1 VFSPKKAADL
11 MKIVATT
18 MAFPP
23 YYFSQDEVLTA
34 LKTYWDKGMENA
46 AVLERL
52 HSRTGVEG
60 RYFCLPLAD
69 YYPLDTWGKTNDVWI
84 RTAEELGEQAICTL
98 LRETGLPPDRIGTII
113 FVSITGIACPS
124 IDARLMNKMKMPAH
138 IKRTPIF
145 GLGCVAGAS
154 GLARA
159 ADYVRAYPDQA
170 ALLLSVELCSLTWQR
185 DNVSVP
191 NLISSGLFG
200 DGCAA
205 VLVAGAELADEYAL
219 EGPRVVASQA
229 TFYPETHDV
238 MGWAI
243 SEKGFRI
250 VLSAD
255 VPTVVEKHLGGN
267 VDDFLEQ
274 HGLVRGDIASWI
286 MHTGGPKVLEANA
299 AALGLKR
306 EDFAL
311 SWDAL
316 RRAGNL
322 SSASVLM
329 VLNDVMREYR
339 PKAGTRSL
347 LVAMGPGF
355 CSEMLL
361 LEW

>member
-1 VFSPKKAADL
+1 
-11 MKIVATT
+11 MRIVATT
-18 MAFPP
+18 TAFPP
-23 YYFSQDEVLTA
+23 YYFTQEEVLTA

-52 HSRTGVEG
+52 HSRTGVDG
-60 RYFCLPLAD
+60 RYFSRPLHE
-69 YYPLDTWGKTNDVWI
+69 YYALDTWGKTNDVWI
-84 RTAEELGEQAICTL
+84 ETAEELGEQAIATL
-98 LRETGLPPDRIGTII
+98 LEESGLPLERIGSII
-113 FVSITGIACPS
+113 SVSVTGVACPS
-124 IDARLMNKMKMPAH
+124 IDARLMNRMKLPTC
-138 IKRTPIF
+138 IKRMPIF

-159 ADYVRAYPDQA
+159 ADYVCAYPDEA
-170 ALLLSVELCSLTWQR
+170 AILLSVELCSLTWQR
-185 DNVSVP
+185 DNISIP

-205 VLVAGAELADEYAL
+205 VMVAGRDLAAEFGFD
-219 EGPRVVASQA
+219 GPDIVASQA
-229 TFYPETHDV
+229 TFYPDTHDV
-238 MGWAI
+238 MGWEI

-255 VPTVVEKHLGGN
+255 VPTVVREHLGRN
-267 VDDFLEQ
+267 VDEFLYSR
-274 HGLVRGDIASWI
+274 GLVRADIGSWI

-299 AALGLKR
+299 EALGLTR

-311 SWDAL
+311 SWEAL

-329 VLNDVMREYR
+329 VLDDVMRNHR
-339 PKAGTRSL
+339 PAKGTRSL

>member
-1 VFSPKKAADL
+1 

-18 MAFPP
+18 TAFPP
-23 YYFSQDEVLTA
+23 YYFTQDEVLAA
-34 LKTYWDKGMENA
+34 LKTYWDKGLENA

-60 RYFCLPLAD
+60 RHFCRPLAE
-69 YYPLDTWGKTNDVWI
+69 YYALDTWGKTNDVWI
-84 RTAEELGEQAICTL
+84 ETAEMLGEKAVGTL
-98 LRETGLPPDRIGTII
+98 LSESGLPPEKIGTI
-113 FVSITGIACPS
+113 FSVSVTGIACPS
-124 IDARLMNKMKMPAH
+124 IEARIINKMKLPVH

-170 ALLLSVELCSLTWQR
+170 AVLLSVELCSLTWQR
-185 DNVSVP
+185 DNVSIP

-200 DGCAA
+200 DGAAA
-205 VLVAGAELADEYAL
+205 VLVAGADLADEL
-219 EGPRVVASQA
+219 GFVGPDIVASQS
-229 TFYPETHDV
+229 TFYPDTKDV
-238 MGWAI
+238 MGWEI

-255 VPTVVEKHLGGN
+255 VPTVVRENLAGN
-267 VDDFLEQ
+267 VDDFLAR
-274 HGLVRGDIASWI
+274 HGLVRADIGSWI

-299 AALGLKR
+299 DALGLTR

-329 VLNDVMREYR
+329 VLNDVMREHR
-339 PKAGTRSL
+339 PARGTRSL

-361 LEW
+361 LNW

>member
-1 VFSPKKAADL
+1 
-11 MKIVATT
+11 MKIVGTT
-18 MAFPP
+18 TAFPP
-23 YYFSQDEVLTA
+23 YYFKQDEVLTA

-60 RYFCLPLAD
+60 RYFSRPLEE
-69 YYPLDTWGKTNDVWI
+69 YYALDTWGKTNDVWI
-84 RTAEELGEQAICTL
+84 ETAEKLGEEAICTL
-98 LRETGLPPDRIGTII
+98 LRESGVPRERIGTII

-124 IDARLMNKMKMPAH
+124 IDARLVNRLKLPSS

-159 ADYVRAYPDQA
+159 ADYVKAYPEQA
-170 ALLLSVELCSLTWQR
+170 AILLSVELCSLTWQR
-185 DNVSVP
+185 DNVSIP

-205 VLVAGAELADEYAL
+205 ALVAGADLVAELGLD
-219 EGPRVVASQA
+219 GPNIVASQA
-229 TFYPETHDV
+229 AFYPDTHDV
-238 MGWAI
+238 MGWEI
-243 SEKGFRI
+243 SEMGFRI

-255 VPTVVEKHLGGN
+255 VPTVVRQHLAGN
-267 VDDFLEQ
+267 VDEFLASR
-274 HGLVRGDIASWI
+274 GLVREDIGSWI
-286 MHTGGPKVLEANA
+286 MHTGGPKVLEANEE
-299 AALGLKR
+299 ALGIPRDALR
-306 EDFAL
+306 L
-311 SWDAL
+311 SWEAL

-329 VLNDVMREYR
+329 VLNDVMRECR
-339 PKAGTRSL
+339 PAAGTRSL
-347 LVAMGPGF
+347 LAAMGPGF

>member
-1 VFSPKKAADL
+1 

-18 MAFPP
+18 TAFPP
-23 YYFSQDEVLTA
+23 YYFSQAEVLTA
-34 LKTYWDKGMENA
+34 LKTYWDKGLENA

-52 HSRTGVEG
+52 HSRTGVDG
-60 RYFCLPLAD
+60 RYFCRPLEE
-69 YYPLDTWGKTNDVWI
+69 YYSLDTWGKTNDVWI
-84 RTAEELGEQAICTL
+84 ETALKLGEQALRTL
-98 LRETGLPPDRIGTII
+98 LEESKLPPEKIGTLIS
-113 FVSITGIACPS
+113 VSITGIACPS
-124 IDARLMNKMKMPAH
+124 IDARLINKLKLPAH

-159 ADYVRAYPDQA
+159 ADYVKAYPDQA
-170 ALLLSVELCSLTWQR
+170 AILLSVELCSLTWQR
-185 DNVSVP
+185 DNLSIP

-200 DGCAA
+200 DGCGA
-205 VLVAGAELADEYAL
+205 VLVAGEQLCDELGL
-219 EGPRVVASQA
+219 EGPAITASQA
-229 TFYPETHDV
+229 TFYPDSQDV
-238 MGWAI
+238 MGWEI

-255 VPTVVEKHLGGN
+255 VPTVVKQHLGKN
-267 VDDFLEQ
+267 VDDFLAGR
-274 HGLVRGDIASWI
+274 GLTRADIGSWI

-299 AALGLKR
+299 EALGLTR

-311 SWDAL
+311 SWEAL
-316 RRAGNL
+316 RTAGNL

-329 VLNDVMREYR
+329 VLNEVMREHR
-339 PKAGTRSL
+339 PPKGTRSML
-347 LVAMGPGF
+347 IAMGPGF

>member
-1 VFSPKKAADL
+1 

-18 MAFPP
+18 TAFPP
-23 YYFSQDEVLTA
+23 YYFTQDEVLAA
-34 LKTYWDKGMENA
+34 LKTYWDKGLENA

-60 RYFCLPLAD
+60 RYFCRPLAE
-69 YYPLDTWGKTNDVWI
+69 YYALDTWGKTNDVWI
-84 RTAEELGEQAICTL
+84 ETALTLGETAISTL
-98 LRETGLPPDRIGTII
+98 LRESGLPPEKIGTII
-113 FVSITGIACPS
+113 SVSVTGIACPS
-124 IDARLMNKMKMPAH
+124 IDARLIDKMKLPTH

-159 ADYVRAYPDQA
+159 ADYVKAYPDEA
-170 ALLLSVELCSLTWQR
+170 AILLSVELCSLTWQR
-185 DNVSVP
+185 DNISIP

-200 DGCAA
+200 DGCGAA
-205 VLVAGAELADEYAL
+205 LVVGDRLCAELGYG
-219 EGPRVVASQA
+219 GPSIVASQA
-229 TFYPETHDV
+229 TFYPDSQDV

-255 VPTVVEKHLGGN
+255 VPTVVKQNLGRN
-267 VDDFLEQ
+267 VDDFLAGR
-274 HGLVRGDIASWI
+274 GLTRADIGTWI

-299 AALGLKR
+299 EALGLTR
-306 EDFAL
+306 EDFSL

-329 VLNDVMREYR
+329 VLNDVMREHR
-339 PKAGTRSL
+339 PAKGTRSL

-355 CSEMLL
+355 CSEMVL

>member
-1 VFSPKKAADL
+1 

-18 MAFPP
+18 TAFPP
-23 YYFSQDEVLTA
+23 YYFSQEEVLTA
-34 LKTYWDKGMENA
+34 LKTYWDKGLENA

-52 HSRTGVEG
+52 HSRTGVDG
-60 RYFCLPLAD
+60 RYFCRPLHE
-69 YYPLDTWGKTNDVWI
+69 YYALDTWGKTNDVWI
-84 RTAEELGEQAICTL
+84 ETAEMLGEQAISTL
-98 LRETGLPPDRIGTII
+98 LKDTELPPEKIGTII

-124 IDARLMNKMKMPAH
+124 IEARLINKMKLPPH

-159 ADYVRAYPDQA
+159 ADYARAYPDQA
-170 ALLLSVELCSLTWQR
+170 AILLSVELCSLTWQR
-185 DNVSVP
+185 GNVSIP

-205 VLVAGAELADEYAL
+205 AMVAGSELVAELGL
-219 EGPRVVASQA
+219 EGPSIVASQS

-238 MGWAI
+238 MGWEI
-243 SEKGFRI
+243 SELGFRI

-255 VPTVVEKHLGGN
+255 VPTVVREHLGKN
-267 VDDFLEQ
+267 VDDFLAG
-274 HGLVRGDIASWI
+274 HGLVRTDIGTWI

-299 AALGLKR
+299 EALGLTR
-306 EDFAL
+306 DDFAL
-311 SWDAL
+311 SWEAL

-329 VLNDVMREYR
+329 VLNDVMREHR
-339 PKAGTRSL
+339 PAAGTRSL

-355 CSEMLL
+355 CSEMVLL
-361 LEW
+361 RW

>member
-1 VFSPKKAADL
+1 MRIA
-11 MKIVATT
+11 ATT

-23 YYFSQDEVLTA
+23 YYFSQEEVLTA

-60 RYFCLPLAD
+60 RYFCRPLER
-69 YYPLDTWGKTNDVWI
+69 YYELDTWGKTNDVWI
-84 RTAEELGEQAICTL
+84 EMAETLGEKALCALI
-98 LRETGLPPDRIGTII
+98 RESGLPPEKIGSI
-113 FVSITGIACPS
+113 FSVSVTGVACPS
-124 IDARLMNKMKMPAH
+124 IEARLMNKLKLPRD

-159 ADYVRAYPDQA
+159 ADYVKAYPGQA
-170 ALLLSVELCSLTWQR
+170 AILLSVELCSLTWQR
-185 DNVSVP
+185 DNISVP

-205 VLVAGAELADEYAL
+205 VLLAGADLVEEM
-219 EGPRVVASQA
+219 GPGWMGYDGPDVAASQA
-229 TFYPETHDV
+229 TFYPDTQDV
-238 MGWAI
+238 MGWEI

-255 VPTVVEKHLGGN
+255 VPTVVREHLGRN
-267 VDDFLEQ
+267 VDDFLAG
-274 HGLVRGDIASWI
+274 HGLVRGDIGSWI

-299 AALGLKR
+299 EALGLTR

-329 VLNDVMREYR
+329 VLNDVMREHR
-339 PKAGTRSL
+339 PAKGTRSL

-361 LEW
+361 LQW